1 MKIKNSALF
10 LIALVLVV
18 SVFVYYRYTKE
29 VVQSMKPAEVVPTVF
44 ASKEVDAEVSYE
56 VPGGKID
63 HLRFVVMLDQGGAI
77 QDIQTL
83 DAETGQVPAK
93 KVEFNEQVN
102 VILKGKKLSELS
114 AIDKVGESSMTTA
127 AFNEALPT
135 LQAAL

>member
-18 SVFVYYRYTKE
+18 SVFVYYRYAKE
-29 VVQSMKPAEVVPTVF
+29 VVQSMKPGEAAPTVF

-56 VPGGKID
+56 VPGGKFD
-63 HLRFVVMLDQGGAI
+63 RLRFVVMVGKDGLI
-77 QDIQTL
+77 EDIQTL
-83 DAETGQVPAK
+83 DAETGQVPK
-93 KVEFNEQVN
+93 KKEEFNEQVN